1 MRVGITPSTSL
12 PATGRGRSAVRAW
25 ACLWAWSGP
34 FDIPCIFFFFE
45 PNHRLDA
52 GRRMMIPDMDGAELS
67 TLPAKRVLRGADHSA
82 AVAPPVN
89 NAARNDDV
97 HDGRYGISMSGRHE
111 RQDLK
116 EGTRQSS
123 PNFPIFDPC
132 RIEGDE
138 GVCVVWQQGASKAGQ
153 GGIG

>member
-1 MRVGITPSTSL
+1 MGITPSTSL

-25 ACLWAWSGP
+25 VCLWTWSDP
-34 FDIPCIFFFFE
+34 FDILCIFFK
-45 PNHRLDA
+45 PSHRLDA

-67 TLPAKRVLRGADHSA
+67 TLPAKHVLREVDHSE

-89 NAARNDDV
+89 KAARNDDF
-97 HDGRYGISMSGRHE
+97 HDGRYGISMSRRHE
-111 RQDLK
+111 TQNLK

-138 GVCVVWQQGASKAGQ
+138 SVCVVWQEGASKAGQ